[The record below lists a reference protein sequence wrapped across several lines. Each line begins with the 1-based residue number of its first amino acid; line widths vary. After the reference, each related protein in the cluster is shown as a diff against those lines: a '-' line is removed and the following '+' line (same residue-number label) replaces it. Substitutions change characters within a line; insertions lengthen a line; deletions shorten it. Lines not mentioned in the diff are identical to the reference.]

1 MEERRVE
8 RHGDKNLQKTSK
20 KDILETKESYWEKD
34 KTKCKDKERKKE
46 RKKGRTSKRH
56 QTLRRRILTRERQ
69 RDTQDQFHLHFMYI
83 F

>member
-20 KDILETKESYWEKD
+20 KDILETKEIQSYWEKD

-46 RKKGRTSKRH
+46 KKVELQKDIRH
-56 QTLRRRILTRERQ
+56 YVEE
-69 RDTQDQFHLHFMYI
+69 F
-83 F
+83 